1 MKAVGI
7 MGGTFDPIHLG
18 HLIAAQ
24 SIREIRKLEKIIF
37 VPAFISPFKTN
48 NHILNSAHRLKMIQL
63 AIDGIPFFDYS
74 DLELKRKDISYT
86 IDTLRELKKKYNQVE
101 LIIGFDNIIDFNMW
115 KEPDEIIK
123 ITKIVVLK
131 RETSIEPKEK
141 DKYYNSA
148 VFVNTPII
156 EISSSEIRKR
166 VSDNLPIDFL
176 VPDKIKEYIYKNN
189 LYKEKAT

>member
-115 KEPDEIIK
+115 KEPDEILK

-156 EISSSEIRKR
+156 EISSSKIRKR

-189 LYKEKAT
+189 LYKEKST

>member
-1 MKAVGI
+1 VKAVGI

-37 VPAFISPFKTN
+37 IPAFISPFKTN
-48 NHILNSAHRLKMIQL
+48 NHILKSAYRLKMIQL
-63 AIDGIPFFDYS
+63 AIDEIPYFDYS

-86 IDTLRELKKKYNQVE
+86 IDTLRELKKRYNQIE
-101 LIIGFDNIIDFNMW
+101 LIIGFDNIIDFNKW
-115 KEPDEIIK
+115 KEPDEILEIA
-123 ITKIVVLK
+123 KIVVLQ
-131 RETSIEPKEK
+131 RETSIEPKKK
-141 DKYYNSA
+141 DKYYKSA
-148 VFVNTPII
+148 FFVNTPII

-176 VPDKIKEYIYKNN
+176 VPDKIKKYIYKNN
-189 LYKEKAT
+189 LYKEKTT